1 MNKQFLKVGVF
12 SLFMLFASN
21 KVNAQSQQVQEVAG
35 YITQQMSYLNMTP
48 TQAQQVFQINLQAA
62 NAVEVLDE
70 KSLTLNASQS
80 ENFEGLAKILHQ
92 RNVSL
97 QEVLSPT
104 QFQVFKENKIAKAA
118 TFRTILMANML
129 DLTQD
134 QLQPVYNIN
143 QTVVESVRQ
152 NLDAYFTADKES
164 SKNKAQRKLH
174 KKLKKSDKA
183 FDKVLS
189 PQQTI
194 LYHENAD
201 FLRTI
206 LREEYGAKN

>member
-48 TQAQQVFQINLQAA
+48 TQAQQVFQINLQTA

-174 KKLKKSDKA
+174 KELKKSDKA

>member
-174 KKLKKSDKA
+174 KELKKSDKA